1 MPAAGLTKSP
11 RTPRRR
17 TQAER
22 TATTCARLLDATIDC
37 LLDVGYART
46 TTTDIAR
53 RAGVSRG
60 AQLHH
65 FPTKAELVT
74 AAVEHLSMRRHAEFV
89 RAIGKLPAG
98 EGRTVAAID
107 LLWSILSSGTFY
119 AWLELL
125 VASRTDVG
133 LRRSMTAVTERFSQ
147 TVERTFAELI
157 EDPRG
162 PSPLSD
168 VAPFFA
174 FALLDGLALHRI
186 VQADDGRSARS
197 IDVLKSLARLV
208 MPGRKEAHDGH

>member
-65 FPTKAELVT
+65 FPTKADLVT
-74 AAVEHLSMRRHAEFV
+74 AAVEHL
-89 RAIGKLPAG
+89 GKLPAG

>member
-1 MPAAGLTKSP
+1 MVNEKARPHQIHSGLTVSFAP
-11 RTPRRR
+11 RKGKAMPQTAVARKTRR

-22 TATTCARLLDATIDC
+22 RASTRAQLLDATIAC
-37 LLDVGYART
+37 LYERGYGGT
-46 TTTDIAR
+46 TTTEIAE

-119 AWLELL
+119 AWLELM
-125 VASRTDVG
+125 VAARTDAG

-147 TVERTFAELI
+147 TVERTFAGLT

-162 PSPLSD
+162 PSPPSRG
-168 VAPFFA
+168 APV
-174 FALLDGLALHRI
+174 FALPLLDRLALR
-186 VQADDGRSARS
+186 
-197 IDVLKSLARLV
+197 
-208 MPGRKEAHDGH
+208 